1 MSKYTNLAQELR
13 QRINPAYA
21 TQLGTES
28 YERRLC
34 AEAIEDLLAINAEL
48 LEALKDTAQTL
59 AWMANGECRGFSEGL
74 LQSTDALDK
83 ARAAIAKAGGAS

>member
-1 MSKYTNLAQELR
+1 MSKYTTLAQELR

-34 AEAIEDLLAINAEL
+34 AEAIEYLLAINAEL
-48 LEALKDTAQTL
+48 LEAAMKVVELRDSGMTENDRVL
-59 AWMANGECRGFSEGL
+59 FVDEGIDML
-74 LQSTDALDK
+74 Y
-83 ARAAIAKAGGAS
+83 AAIAKATWETK

>member
-1 MSKYTNLAQELR
+1 MSNYTTLAQELR

-21 TQLGTES
+21 TQIGTES

-48 LEALKDTAQTL
+48 LEALQASSH
-59 AWMANGECRGFSEGL
+59 MAHTFPDGL
-74 LQSTDALDK
+74 PCICSQCKFVWLRD
-83 ARAAIAKAGGAS
+83 AAIAKAGGTT